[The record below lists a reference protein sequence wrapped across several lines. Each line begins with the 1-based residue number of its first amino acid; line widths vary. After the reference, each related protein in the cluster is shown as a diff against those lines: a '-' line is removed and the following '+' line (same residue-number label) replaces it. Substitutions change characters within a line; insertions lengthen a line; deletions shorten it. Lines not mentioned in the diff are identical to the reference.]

1 LSVIR
6 IFKVSVLHG
15 GLALRQHLLA
25 YPECAP
31 EEAVRQLENGPI
43 AYGRYDYTTALA
55 TAMQHGWDVFS
66 LDDNL
71 ESSLR
76 GAIASLAKR
85 AKPFWAR
92 MATLGRERVL
102 RLLDVDQEQCLQYA
116 GLLDT
121 PLNESSI
128 KWWDD
133 LAKFFRGQ
141 QEERRFEIGRQAEKL
156 TIAYENARLLSLGI
170 AEMPRWVA
178 LEDNTLGFDVVSFRK
193 QGDQPYEIYIEV
205 KGSAATPARFILTR
219 NEWDKAESIGDRY
232 FLYVW
237 NIRDE
242 SLRIVLQ
249 EELSLHIP
257 NDKGNGHWVTA
268 EFINDELDC
277 SAC

>member
-1 LSVIR
+1 
-6 IFKVSVLHG
+6 
-15 GLALRQHLLA
+15 
-25 YPECAP
+25 
-31 EEAVRQLENGPI
+31 LENGPI
-43 AYGRYDYTTALA
+43 GHGRYDYTTALE

-66 LDDNL
+66 LNEDL
-71 ESSLR
+71 ESNLR
-76 GAIASLAKR
+76 GVIAILAKR

-92 MATLGRERVL
+92 MATLGRERV
-102 RLLDVDQEQCLQYA
+102 RGLLDVDQEQCLRYA
-116 GLLDT
+116 GLLNT
-121 PLNESSI
+121 PLDESSI

-141 QEERRFEIGRQAEKL
+141 QEERRNEIGRQAEKL
-156 TIAYENARLLSLGI
+156 TIAYETAQLLNRGI

-193 QGDQPYEIYIEV
+193 QDDLPFEIYIEV

-219 NEWDKAESIGDRY
+219 NEWDKAVRIGDKY

-242 SLRIVLQ
+242 SLRIISQ

-257 NDKGNGHWVTA
+257 SDKGSGHWATA
-268 EFINDELDC
+268 EFISDELVR
-277 SAC
+277 SAY